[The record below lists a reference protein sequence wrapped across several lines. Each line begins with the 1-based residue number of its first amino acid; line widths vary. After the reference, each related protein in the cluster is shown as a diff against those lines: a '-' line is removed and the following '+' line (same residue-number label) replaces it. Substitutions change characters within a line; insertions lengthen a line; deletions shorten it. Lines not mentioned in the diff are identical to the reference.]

1 VNLNDLAQSIWALF
15 NIGVVQP
22 LARFFLGMNQGNRTV
37 LYVLLAT
44 AVVLGFI
51 VGRRRTLL
59 QPGAIRSVVVF
70 TGEAEFKTETP
81 EGVIAI
87 SRLVEYLRD
96 HTEEV
101 MSLNRLQF
109 CVGRL
114 ETARLAISG
123 ETDVEHIQSLERRR
137 GSAR

>member
-1 VNLNDLAQSIWALF
+1 
-15 NIGVVQP
+15 
-22 LARFFLGMNQGNRTV
+22 
-37 LYVLLAT
+37 
-44 AVVLGFI
+44 LGFI
-51 VGRRRTLL
+51 IGRRRTLL